1 MHVRMNMLAG
11 DPARLDE
18 ATRYIERTVRPHVEA
33 LHGNRGLACLINADL
48 GVCVVASYWD
58 TLDAMT
64 ASEQE
69 VQVSRKE
76 ATELVEGTVTIE
88 HYEVPAFVRRSR
100 PQQGAGVRLSRF
112 DCAPASIDA
121 VIEEFRNTGVPALMD
136 MPGLCSAHMM
146 TDRATGRCIV
156 ITAWQDRDALAA
168 SRSATARL
176 RADVAAK
183 THLQVRSVEEYQLV
197 FSSVRDGDTRSLIER
212 DIELWNAR
220 DREGW
225 MAGLDLH
232 RLEMQAPGGLRLTG
246 QEAAETIWNT
256 YNEAFPDNRLEIIA
270 IHADDR
276 GGVHEGRATGTHTG
290 TLRGPAG
297 EIAATGRTAD
307 MRFTGV
313 YEFEEG
319 KITSFHLYFDQA
331 ELLSQ
336 LGLAA
341 GGTTSGALPAD
352 RPAGPGAQQASVPGP
367 AVRPA
372 HGGEQAVPIAGR
384 QRIYG
389 RGQPAAAQRQQ
400 AAQWHVKPAS
410 LPPSRAPKNPDASG
424 DHRQPPAHAE
434 CPSLHRQCPTSASSR
449 GPYRTAATCAA
460 SPGQSNYTAL

>member
-18 ATRYIERTVRPHVEA
+18 ATRYLEETVRPDVEA
-33 LHGNRGLACLINADL
+33 QHGNRGLAFLTNADL

-64 ASEQE
+64 ASEQA
-69 VQVSRKE
+69 VQVARKE
-76 ATELVEGTVTIE
+76 VTELVGGTVTVE

-100 PQQGAGVRLSRF
+100 PQRGAGVRLSRL

-121 VIEEFRNTGVPALMD
+121 VIETFRNTAVPALTA

-156 ITAWQDRDALAA
+156 ITAWDDMAALAA

-176 RADVAAK
+176 RADAAAV
-183 THLQVRSVEEYQLV
+183 THLQVRSVEEYKLV
-197 FSSVRDGDTRSLIER
+197 FSSVREGDTRGLIER
-212 DIELWNAR
+212 NIELWNAR

-225 MAGLDLH
+225 MAAADLH
-232 RLEMQAPGGLRLTG
+232 RLELQAPGGFRLTG
-246 QEAAETIWNT
+246 REAAETLWNM
-256 YNEAFPDNRLEIIA
+256 YQDAFPDGRLRITA

-276 GGVHEGRATGTHTG
+276 GGVHEGRFVGTHTG

-331 ELLSQ
+331 EMLRQ
-336 LGLAA
+336 LGITA
-341 GGTTSGALPAD
+341 GG
-352 RPAGPGAQQASVPGP
+352 
-367 AVRPA
+367 
-372 HGGEQAVPIAGR
+372 
-384 QRIYG
+384 
-389 RGQPAAAQRQQ
+389 
-400 AAQWHVKPAS
+400 
-410 LPPSRAPKNPDASG
+410 
-424 DHRQPPAHAE
+424 
-434 CPSLHRQCPTSASSR
+434 
-449 GPYRTAATCAA
+449 
-460 SPGQSNYTAL
+460 